1 MDSYTKY
8 IADIFEK
15 DEFFQHFKGKF
26 PGISDEV
33 LYNKLSDLGR
43 DVFLRVISVNIP
55 LISH

>member
-8 IADIFEK
+8 IADIFEE

-33 LYNKLSDLGR
+33 LYNKLLGR